1 MDPIVLDIADA
12 VQFFVEDTAIAA
24 SVGLERRVHQMTKH
38 PASPVLQNTL
48 PCEGPHLGAVRVL
61 WDEEAGLWRMW
72 YKSGLALH
80 VAVSPDGVS
89 WEKPALGV
97 FPLDGHADTNVS
109 AFADGSPIPE
119 AGAVFHDP
127 DDPDPARR
135 YKLIDYRPNYY
146 LSYSPDG
153 ITWTPAQ
160 AEPVWPNGAG
170 DGLEET
176 KFFMRD
182 ELSGKYRG
190 YMRVWQRHQTIRT
203 TSLGESDD
211 LLQWSGPKIIW
222 QAGPEFGV
230 GHRKDDVLFGRDI
243 GVPGKTNLRMEL

>member
-109 AFADGSPIPE
+109 AFAACSP
-119 AGAVFHDP
+119 
-127 DDPDPARR
+127 
-135 YKLIDYRPNYY
+135 
-146 LSYSPDG
+146 
-153 ITWTPAQ
+153 
-160 AEPVWPNGAG
+160 
-170 DGLEET
+170 
-176 KFFMRD
+176 
-182 ELSGKYRG
+182 
-190 YMRVWQRHQTIRT
+190 
-203 TSLGESDD
+203 
-211 LLQWSGPKIIW
+211 
-222 QAGPEFGV
+222 
-230 GHRKDDVLFGRDI
+230 
-243 GVPGKTNLRMEL
+243 